1 MAGKPDG
8 SHDRKASRDVVI
20 QTIAKNRRALFNYS
34 VESRVE
40 AGLELYGTEV
50 KSLRE
55 GTVNLA
61 DAYATPQKNQL
72 FLVNCN
78 ISPYGSSGQALNH
91 IPLRPRKL
99 LLHRKEMDELISK
112 ANEDGY
118 TLVPLSLYFKDGR
131 AKAEI
136 GVCKGK
142 LRGDKRAAIAE
153 REQRRE
159 IDRAVR
165 GARKRGRPGQ

>member
-1 MAGKPDG
+1 MPGKPAA
-8 SHDRKASRDVVI
+8 SHDKPRRDVVI
-20 QTIAKNRRALFNYS
+20 KPIAKNRRALFNYS
-34 VESRVE
+34 VESRYE

-50 KSLRE
+50 KSMRE
-55 GTVNLA
+55 GTVNLS
-61 DAYATPQKNQL
+61 DAYAAPQRGEL
-72 FLVNCN
+72 FLLNCN
-78 ISPYGSSGQALNH
+78 ISPYGSAGQALNH

-99 LLHRKEMDELISK
+99 LLHRREVDELIAK
-112 ANEDGY
+112 TNEEGY

-165 GARKRGRPGQ
+165 GAHKRGRSGH